1 MVHILFLHGAIEQ
14 TKEFKK
20 NTRNKINLS
29 KFTMSGGQPYWMLS
43 ESFRLSRRGNP
54 GDGIGRG
61 NILFRGD
68 QPPGVLAE
76 RIS

>member
-1 MVHILFLHGAIEQ
+1 
-14 TKEFKK
+14 
-20 NTRNKINLS
+20 
-29 KFTMSGGQPYWMLS
+29 MSGGQPYWMLS
-43 ESFRLSRRGNP
+43 ESFRRSRRGIP

-76 RIS
+76 RIR